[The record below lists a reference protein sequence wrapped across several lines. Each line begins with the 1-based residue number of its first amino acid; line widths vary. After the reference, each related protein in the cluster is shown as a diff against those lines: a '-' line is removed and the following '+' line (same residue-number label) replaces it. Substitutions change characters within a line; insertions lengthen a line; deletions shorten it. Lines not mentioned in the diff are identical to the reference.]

1 MRIETDPDPKHS
13 NKLHNSSPTTYQKY
27 SGLQGGNPGPT
38 PRQQNAGQEQQQLW
52 WRRRKNKDLQLARR
66 KMDAVT
72 YNIYGTGTKY
82 TVFLCPVSGRKPDI
96 TAG

>member
-38 PRQQNAGQEQQQLW
+38 PRQQNAGQEQQQL
-52 WRRRKNKDLQLARR
+52 
-66 KMDAVT
+66 
-72 YNIYGTGTKY
+72 
-82 TVFLCPVSGRKPDI
+82 
-96 TAG
+96 